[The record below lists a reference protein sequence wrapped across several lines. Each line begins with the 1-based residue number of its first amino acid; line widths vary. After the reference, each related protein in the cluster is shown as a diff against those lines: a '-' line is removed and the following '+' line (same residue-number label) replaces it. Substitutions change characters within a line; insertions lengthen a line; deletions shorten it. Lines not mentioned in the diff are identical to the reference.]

1 MRIFLILI
9 FASFFVTS
17 FTVHVQGQSTNSIM
31 GAWGKE
37 ENNIKTLVIFAD
49 NVISV
54 ANYSLVDKK
63 FNFSWGGTYSLNK
76 KNIQLSYE
84 WHSQDSLLVNTTAE
98 LSLVIKKNGHLS
110 IGKLLSDLKKLDDGV
125 SGDLFGAWIISGN
138 YSKDVLSRRANPFL
152 PRRTMKIISGKHF
165 QWVSYNVV
173 TRKFFDA
180 GGGTQTSENGK
191 YVENIEYFT
200 KTAQS
205 VGKSVDFSYSVLDG
219 DWRHKGQKST
229 GGPLDECWTKRKLIE
244 EKFAKK

>member
-1 MRIFLILI
+1 MRFFLI
-9 FASFFVTS
+9 FASLFVTS
-17 FTVHVQGQSTNSIM
+17 FTVHVQGQSTNNLI

-37 ENNIKTLVIFAD
+37 ENNVKTLVIFTD
-49 NVISV
+49 NIISV

-63 FNFSWGGTYSLNK
+63 FNFSWGGSYSFKNK
-76 KNIQLSYE
+76 NLQLSYE
-84 WHSQDSLLVNTTAE
+84 WNSQDSLLVNTTVE
-98 LSLVIKKNGHLS
+98 LSFVLKKNGHLYL
-110 IGKLLSDLKKLDDGV
+110 GKLLSDLKRLDEGV

-138 YSKDVLSRRANPFL
+138 YSNDVVSRRANPFL

-180 GGGTQTSENGK
+180 GGGTQSSVNGK

-205 VGKSVDFSYSVLDG
+205 VGKSVEFSYSVLEG

-229 GGPLDECWTKRKLIE
+229 GGPLDECWTKRALIE

>member
-1 MRIFLILI
+1 M
-9 FASFFVTS
+9 TS
-17 FTVHVQGQSTNSIM
+17 FTVHVQGQSTNNLM

-37 ENNIKTLVIFAD
+37 ENNIKTLVIFTD
-49 NVISV
+49 NIISV

-63 FNFSWGGTYSLNK
+63 FNFSWGGTYSLNN
-76 KNIQLSYE
+76 KNLQLSYE
-84 WHSQDSLLVNTTAE
+84 WNSQDSLLVNATAE
-98 LSLVIKKNGHLS
+98 LSLALKKNGSLS
-110 IGKLLSDLKKLDDGV
+110 LGKLLKNLIRLDDGV

-138 YSKDVLSRRANPFL
+138 YSNDVVSRRANPFL
-152 PRRTMKIISGKHF
+152 PRRTMKIVSGKYF

-180 GGGTQTSENGK
+180 GGGTQTSVNGK
-191 YVENIEYFT
+191 YVEDIEYFT
-200 KTAQS
+200 KTAKS
-205 VGKSVDFSYSVLDG
+205 VGKSVEFSYSVLEG